1 MFFFI
6 VCRDW
11 VNGRSANIFEP
22 AQQQRG
28 GGRSTPLEKKVLY
41 LQKSVLLRNE
51 NGTISYQYYK
61 LNYQG
66 FLSVPNIACLDYY
79 SGN

>member
-1 MFFFI
+1 MI
-6 VCRDW
+6 ISPLSLGVQN
-11 VNGRSANIFEP
+11 VFEP

-51 NGTISYQYYK
+51 NGTISF
-61 LNYQG
+61 YQG